1 MGLIPI
7 KIRSSRISAQVVRLC
22 CKDWAQQLMVGPMQ
36 VLSTYRFTVDEYH
49 RLGEAGILG
58 EDDRVELLNGDLI
71 TMAPIGGQHRTVVD
85 TLNLL
90 FARLAENDRYR
101 IGIQNPV
108 SLNPHS
114 EPQPDVALYA
124 SAVLGRDPRPE
135 EIFLLIE
142 VAETSLNYDLGPKL
156 EAYARAGIPEV
167 WVIDAIRR
175 RVLLHRNPDQGQY
188 QTKLEATADEAVTV
202 EALPEVTL
210 PVSAFLGSN

>member
-1 MGLIPI
+1 
-7 KIRSSRISAQVVRLC
+7 
-22 CKDWAQQLMVGPMQ
+22 MQ

-71 TMAPIGGQHRTVVD
+71 TRAPIGGQHRTVVD

-108 SLNPHS
+108 SLDPYS

-124 SAVLGRDPRPE
+124 PAVLGRHPRPE

-142 VAETSLNYDLGPKL
+142 VP
-156 EAYARAGIPEV
+156 I
-167 WVIDAIRR
+167 
-175 RVLLHRNPDQGQY
+175 
-188 QTKLEATADEAVTV
+188 
-202 EALPEVTL
+202 LP
-210 PVSAFLGSN
+210 